1 MVGLVAFFAA
11 GHHFGF
17 ARDSDVRSIGEAM
30 LLPIVVF
37 GVPMA
42 GLTFG
47 VMLPYFAVCRRFGLL
62 RRRWTAVVT
71 GVVASAPTF
80 VVFFL
85 VGRLLNRSV
94 PRTLLEDIQ
103 AVLTRPQRLPIVLGL
118 FAVAGVAFA
127 LVAAGKKVA
136 PDSR

>member
-1 MVGLVAFFAA
+1 
-11 GHHFGF
+11 
-17 ARDSDVRSIGEAM
+17 
-30 LLPIVVF
+30 
-37 GVPMA
+37 
-42 GLTFG
+42 
-47 VMLPYFAVCRRFGLL
+47 MLPYFAVCRHFGLL
-62 RRRWTAVVT
+62 QRRWTAVVT

-103 AVLTRPQRLPIVLGL
+103 AVLARPQRLPIVLGL

-127 LVAAGKKVA
+127 LVAARKKVA